1 MIPIA
6 ARHADVW
13 HCFEDLD
20 VLPRKVRVFE
30 EHVQRAGRDPAAI
43 VRAANLPIA
52 DAWDDV
58 LAHAEALRR
67 LGFGYLVVS
76 WPPEGKDR
84 LDAFVRTVL
93 PWLTS

>member
-67 LGFGYLVVS
+67 LRFGYLVVS

-93 PWLTS
+93 P